1 MAGGLTP
8 QWQKRKPLQT
18 NTLEFFFFLFSKIS
32 LKPCKI
38 KNKIK
43 IKTL

>member
-18 NTLEFFFFLFSKIS
+18 NTLEFFFLFFFF
-32 LKPCKI
+32 
-38 KNKIK
+38 KNKF
-43 IKTL
+43 KTL